1 MVENQE
7 FDQNQT
13 SRRSPRDP
21 LGEASFLNTSR
32 TGRSTQKVR
41 QRDRRGMYQSI
52 EVKKER
58 SPSKQ
63 EEYELKQAEERLRTI
78 EMISKYRED
87 KIKLEFKKLEND
99 LKF

>member
-1 MVENQE
+1 
-7 FDQNQT
+7 
-13 SRRSPRDP
+13 
-21 LGEASFLNTSR
+21 
-32 TGRSTQKVR
+32 
-41 QRDRRGMYQSI
+41 MYQSI